1 MHARTQA
8 KKRSARCGQAS
19 NTITVWNNGDG
30 VPVEVHKEEKVYVPE
45 MIFGHLLTSSN
56 YNDNEKKAR
65 ADLRGAPHHPACLAA
80 MRQGVMEW
88 LHAHALDTPGGVV
101 CIVLLAA
108 QHTCVLACILRSVSC
123 ALHYQNCRNQGQPWL
138 MQCGAPPDTATTS
151 RGHAEP
157 GAHQVT
163 GGRNGYGAKLA
174 NIFSKE
180 FVIETCDGQR
190 QRRYR
195 QVFRANMTQKDAP
208 AIRACKASEN
218 WTCVTFCP
226 DLAKFGAAGP
236 RTHDGDL
243 VIPYSVSARLS

>member
-1 MHARTQA
+1 VTFR
-8 KKRSARCGQAS
+8 
-19 NTITVWNNGDG
+19 GD
-30 VPVEVHKEEKVYVPE
+30 
-45 MIFGHLLTSSN
+45 
-56 YNDNEKKAR
+56 
-65 ADLRGAPHHPACLAA
+65 
-80 MRQGVMEW
+80 
-88 LHAHALDTPGGVV
+88 
-101 CIVLLAA
+101 
-108 QHTCVLACILRSVSC
+108 
-123 ALHYQNCRNQGQPWL
+123 
-138 MQCGAPPDTATTS
+138 
-151 RGHAEP
+151 AEP

-226 DLAKFGAAGP
+226 DLAKFGAAGRGVP
-236 RTHDGDL
+236 RTHDSNL
-243 VIPYSVSARLS
+243 ACFSP